1 MSLSK
6 LYADMKSKCESYAED
21 SHDTLTAIIS
31 DEIDNQSNNLNHDIF
46 HEVLQEN
53 EDFKDKLS
61 KADLDT
67 IVAGYGEYDDL
78 NDMIE
83 HLFKEPVQSTYMMY

>member
-21 SHDTLTAIIS
+21 SHDTLTALIS
-31 DEIDNQSNNLNHDIF
+31 DEIDNQSNNLCHDIF

-53 EDFKDKLS
+53 EDFKDKFS
-61 KADLDT
+61 KVDLNT
-67 IVAGYGEYDDL
+67 IIAGNGEYDDL
-78 NDMIE
+78 HDMIE
-83 HLFKEPVQSTYMMY
+83 HLFKDPVRSTYMMY

>member
-21 SHDTLTAIIS
+21 SHDTLTAIIH
-31 DEIDNQSNNLNHDIF
+31 DEIDNQGNNLNHDIF
-46 HEVLQEN
+46 HEVVQEN

-67 IVAGYGEYDDL
+67 IVAGYGEYDDVD
-78 NDMIE
+78 DMIE

>member
-21 SHDTLTAIIS
+21 SHDTLTAIIH
-31 DEIDNQSNNLNHDIF
+31 DEIDNQGNNLSHDIF
-46 HEVLQEN
+46 HEVVQEN

-61 KADLDT
+61 KVDLNT
-67 IVAGYGEYDDL
+67 IIAGNGEYDAL
-78 NDMIE
+78 HDMIE
-83 HLFKEPVQSTYMMY
+83 HLFKDPVRSTYMMY